1 MDGAEVMSM
10 EVLIDVLWDGLADG
24 LRLIPFLLITYVI
37 MEYLEH
43 KTTTKTRAVMRRAGR
58 LGPLA
63 GSIAGAFPQCGFSAA
78 ASSLYAGGILT
89 TGTLIA
95 VFLSTSDEMLP
106 VFISES
112 VGIRQILMILGIKVV
127 LGAVTGFVVDFVFR
141 FRLVPIRYKEIHTM
155 CESEHC
161 GCEEG
166 IFKSAVKH
174 TVKIFIFIF
183 IITVIL
189 NLLISFFGEENLT
202 TFISD
207 SPFMG
212 PVFAGVIGLIPNC
225 ASSVV
230 ITQLFLNHLI
240 SFGTMMSGLLVAAGV
255 GLLVLF
261 RTNKRWKENLSILGI
276 LYVSGVLWGIVIDLV
291 TKLIS

>member
-1 MDGAEVMSM
+1 MSM
-10 EVLIDVLWDGLADG
+10 EALTDVLWDGLIDSI
-24 LRLIPFLLITYVI
+24 RLVPFLLITYVI
-37 MEYLEH
+37 MEYVEH
-43 KTTTKTRAVMRRAGR
+43 KTTTRIRAAVRRAGR

-63 GSIAGAFPQCGFSAA
+63 GSVAGVFPQCGFSAA
-78 ASSLYAGGILT
+78 ASSLYAGGLLT

-106 VFISES
+106 VFLSES
-112 VGIRQILMILGIKVV
+112 VDIRAILFILGLKVAA
-127 LGAVTGFVVDFVFR
+127 GALTGFVVDVVFR
-141 FRLVPIRYKEIHTM
+141 LRSFPIRYKEIHTM

-174 TVKIFIFIF
+174 TLKIFVFIF

-189 NLLISFFGEENLT
+189 NMLIFFFGEEHLADLM
-202 TFISD
+202 SK
-207 SPFMG
+207 SPFLG
-212 PVFAGVIGLIPNC
+212 PVLAGIVGLIPNC

-240 SFGTMMSGLLVAAGV
+240 SFGTMMAGLLVGAGV

-276 LYVSGVLWGIVIDLV
+276 LYGSGVLWGIALNALDAVMGFF
-291 TKLIS
+291 IS

>member
-1 MDGAEVMSM
+1 MTVEILTA
-10 EVLIDVLWDGLADG
+10 VLWDGLVDS
-24 LRLIPFLLITYVI
+24 LKLIPFLLITYVI

-43 KTTTKTRAVMRRAGR
+43 KTTTKTRAIVRRAGR

-63 GSIAGAFPQCGFSAA
+63 GSVAGAFPQCGFSAA

-106 VFISES
+106 VFLSEA
-112 VGIRQILMILGIKVV
+112 VDIREILIILGIKIV
-127 LGAVTGFVVDFVFR
+127 LGTVTGFLVDFVFR
-141 FRLVPIRYKEIHTM
+141 FRPFPIRYKEIHTM

-174 TVKIFIFIF
+174 TLKIFAFIF
-183 IITVIL
+183 LITVLL
-189 NLLISFFGEENLT
+189 NALVVFFGEERLS
-202 TFISD
+202 TFMSGR
-207 SPFMG
+207 PLMG
-212 PVFAGVIGLIPNC
+212 PVLAGVVGLIPNC

-240 SFGTMMSGLLVAAGV
+240 SFGTMMSGLLVGAGV

-276 LYVSGVLWGIVIDLV
+276 LYVSGVVWGIVTDV
-291 TKLIS
+291 VMKLI

>member
-1 MDGAEVMSM
+1 MTVEILTA
-10 EVLIDVLWDGLADG
+10 VLWDGLVDS
-24 LRLIPFLLITYVI
+24 LKLIPFLLITYVI

-43 KTTTKTRAVMRRAGR
+43 KTTTKTRAIVRRAGR

-63 GSIAGAFPQCGFSAA
+63 GSVAGAFPQCGFSAA

-106 VFISES
+106 VFLSEA
-112 VGIRQILMILGIKVV
+112 VDIREILIILGIKIV
-127 LGAVTGFVVDFVFR
+127 LGTVTGFLVDFVFR
-141 FRLVPIRYKEIHTM
+141 FRPFPIRYKEIHTM

-166 IFKSAVKH
+166 ILKSAVKH
-174 TVKIFIFIF
+174 TLKIFAFIF
-183 IITVIL
+183 LITVLL
-189 NLLISFFGEENLT
+189 NALIVFFGEERLS
-202 TFISD
+202 TFMSGR
-207 SPFMG
+207 PLMG
-212 PVFAGVIGLIPNC
+212 PVLAGVVGLIPNC

-240 SFGTMMSGLLVAAGV
+240 SFGTMMSGLLVGAGV

-276 LYVSGVLWGIVIDLV
+276 LYVSGVVWGIVTDV
-291 TKLIS
+291 VMKLI

>member
-1 MDGAEVMSM
+1 MTVEILTA
-10 EVLIDVLWDGLADG
+10 VLWDGLVDS
-24 LRLIPFLLITYVI
+24 LKLIPFLLITYVI

-43 KTTTKTRAVMRRAGR
+43 KTTTKTRAIVRRAGR

-63 GSIAGAFPQCGFSAA
+63 GSVAGAFPQCGFSAA

-106 VFISES
+106 VFLSEA
-112 VGIRQILMILGIKVV
+112 VDIREILIILGIKIV
-127 LGAVTGFVVDFVFR
+127 LGTVTGFLVDFVFR
-141 FRLVPIRYKEIHTM
+141 FRPFPIRYKEIHTM

-174 TVKIFIFIF
+174 TLKIFAFIF
-183 IITVIL
+183 LITVLL
-189 NLLISFFGEENLT
+189 NALIVFFGEERLS
-202 TFISD
+202 TFMSGR
-207 SPFMG
+207 PLMG
-212 PVFAGVIGLIPNC
+212 PVLAGVVGLIPNC

-240 SFGTMMSGLLVAAGV
+240 SFGTMMSGLLVGAGV

-276 LYVSGVLWGIVIDLV
+276 LYVSGVVWGIVTDV
-291 TKLIS
+291 VMKLI